1 MPSYT
6 TASEAS
12 MNDQLLQALS
22 RLPAL
27 PSVQTGKL
35 QQFSAA
41 AMLSSACLC
50 LVSVQAHAEQPTQ
63 NTRSIASQKLA
74 ELPVNDC
81 LLQLDATVALASSDA
96 DENKYLDQRFAAL
109 ESRCPDLPHIA
120 HNRGVLAAKASR
132 WSDAIDHLNR
142 SLHIDTRAA
151 MTHRHLQQIY
161 EHRAAQAYAQALN
174 TPIPVRP
181 PVLSF
186 QLSTDQ
192 NAVPAISDDHRA
204 RLQTISTVEYEMYA
218 WWQALQSSAG
228 LDDFYVQDFPD
239 AAIGYAT
246 DRFNGVDWEDMQ
258 REIAFTE
265 NDAVVVISDPQQ
277 KRTLLLMRLVATRWK
292 IYQETPL

>member
-6 TASEAS
+6 IVSEAS

-22 RLPAL
+22 RLPTL
-27 PSVQTGKL
+27 PSIQTGKL
-35 QQFSAA
+35 HQYSAV
-41 AMLSSACLC
+41 AMLSGACLC
-50 LVSVQAHAEQPTQ
+50 LVSLQAHAEQPTQ

-81 LLQLDATVALASSDA
+81 LLQLDATVALASNDS

-109 ESRCPDLPHIA
+109 ESQCPDLPHLA

-142 SLHIDTRAA
+142 SLRLDTRAA

-161 EHRAAQAYAQALN
+161 EHRAAQAYAKALN
-174 TPIPVRP
+174 TPIPVKP

-192 NAVPAISDDHRA
+192 NAIPTVSDDDRA
-204 RLQTISTVEYEMYA
+204 RLRTISTVEYEIYA
-218 WWQALQSSAG
+218 WWQALQSSSG

-239 AAIGYAT
+239 AAIGYIT
-246 DRFNGVDWEDMQ
+246 DRFNDTNWADIQ

-277 KRTLLLMRLVATRWK
+277 RKTLLLMRLVSTRWK